1 VTIAPTG
8 TPTDAPTGAPTR
20 AVTGATIGDDRD
32 VANGATLAAFLAAGI
47 GAFAMGFVVILNE
60 VGLFAAPALYGPA
73 GGVSGRTTLAVAI
86 WLVAWAILHHRWKA
100 RRMEPRRVH
109 AATGV
114 LILLGLLLTFPP
126 VWGLF

>member
-1 VTIAPTG
+1 MTIAPSAAPSRAPAGAGTG
-8 TPTDAPTGAPTR
+8 T
-20 AVTGATIGDDRD
+20 TIAGDRE

-47 GAFAMGFVVILNE
+47 GAFAMGLVVILNE

-86 WLVAWAILHHRWKA
+86 WLAAWAILHHRWQA

-109 AATGV
+109 AATVV
-114 LILLGLLLTFPP
+114 LILVGLLLTFPP
-126 VWGLF
+126 VWSLF